1 MMVPD
6 YAMIAEISLYSCGFV
21 TARPLAVKI
30 VATYRLCS
38 EQLSSQPHY
47 DYGMRAVKSV
57 LTAAGNLKLQYPN
70 DDEDVLMLRS
80 IIDVNLPKFLNH
92 DLPLFH
98 GITSDLFPGIKYPD
112 PDYEILNNAARKA
125 CEKMNLQC
133 TEYFLTKVQ
142 QIYEMMIVR
151 HGFMITGYPFGAKTS
166 AYRVLAEALGYICE
180 EGLMDENKVQITVLN
195 PKSITM
201 GQLYGRFD
209 PNSHEWSDGVLAVS
223 YRAFAVSQTP
233 DRKWLVFDGPVDA
246 VWIENMNTVLDDNKK
261 LCLMS
266 GEIIQLAPTTNLIF
280 EPMDLEAASPATVS
294 RCGMIY
300 MEPSSLGW
308 RPVMKSWLVKLPPGI
323 KDAQKKIIEDMAE
336 RFIDAGL
343 AMVRKGS
350 GKELSPTTDIN
361 LVRSLTNLIDS
372 QIDDF
377 KEPNIVELNGED
389 QTRCAI
395 ECIFLFSYV
404 WSIGATKDEEGR
416 KRFDK
421 LTRELMNGG
430 MTESTQHYLA
440 LVDQVPPPMEDYKL
454 PFPIKGSVYDY
465 RLDIQL
471 NKKSTNQG
479 KGQATKDDED
489 MELFLPGPA
498 DEAETNKAEGSTT
511 QFPVKWVQWH
521 DIVRSMPPI
530 PKDVT
535 FNEIIV
541 NTVDTVRTAKLLE
554 LLVKH
559 RKACLF
565 VGPTSTGK
573 SSYIT
578 ASFKS
583 YDYLFNVLDK
593 NIYKPNTI
601 NFSAQTSANQTQNM
615 IMGKLDRRRRGVF
628 GPPVGKRMIV
638 FVDDLNMPVREIYG
652 AQPPIELLRQWLDQG
667 NWYDLKDN
675 SVLKLTDLQFIGA
688 MGPPGGGR
696 NPITPRFLR
705 HLNTIAINEFTEE
718 TMKTIFTKIMNWHF
732 TVCNYPKEF
741 TTELSENLVGAT
753 FEIYQQAVL
762 NLLPTPEKSHYLFN
776 LRDFSRVIHG
786 VMLSRPQSIPEP
798 AGLKRLWL
806 HEIHRV
812 YYDRL
817 IDDNDRS
824 WFFGTAKSILES
836 KLGENI
842 NTLCSNLADESGQV
856 TQDGLRSLMFC
867 DFVGPKGDRLYAEVN
882 DVEELRK
889 TVEAF
894 LDEYNAISKKPMSL
908 VLFRFAIEHVCRIAR
923 ILKTPRSHALLVG
936 VGGSGRQ
943 SLTRLA
949 AHISDYDLFQVE
961 LAKTY
966 GVNEWNDDLKRILR
980 RITETDNHAVFL
992 FNDTQVKQE
1001 SFVEDLNNLLNA
1013 GEVPNLFPPDEK
1025 QEVCE
1030 KMRTLDRQRDRSKQT
1045 DGSPVALF
1053 NYFIQRTREQL
1064 HVVLAFSPIGS
1075 AFRQRLRM
1083 FPSLVNC
1090 CTIDWFHSWPEDA
1103 LTAVATRQLKTV
1115 EMASDVRQG
1124 CIDLCKYFHTSTQE
1138 LSLRYRQELERYNYV
1153 TPTSYLELISTF
1165 KTLLDEKRGSIST
1178 QRSRYQ
1184 VGLKKLESAAADIT
1198 LMSMELQE
1206 LQPRLVQASKEV
1218 DATMVIVEKQSTEA
1232 AKREKVVKADEAVA
1246 NEQASAAQA
1255 IKQECDADL
1264 AGAMPILEAALKAL
1278 ETLTPADI
1286 AIVKTMKSPPM
1297 GVRLV
1302 MEAVC
1307 VLKGIKPDKI
1317 NDPSGSGRKLD
1328 DYWGPSKRLLGD
1340 MKFLDNLIS
1349 YDKDNIPDH
1358 TIKTIRE
1365 KYIPNP
1371 DFKPERIAV
1380 ASTACEGLC
1389 KWVIAMDAYDKV
1401 AKIVAPKKAA
1411 LAKAMEEYSTAM
1423 EALNKKREALKA
1435 VQDRL
1440 ATLTNE
1446 LNINKQKKVELEN
1459 KVDLC
1464 TKKLERAEQLI
1475 GGLGGEKQR
1484 WTDNAR
1490 ALGEQYTNLTGDV
1503 LVSSG
1508 VVAYLG
1514 AFTPAFRTEQASD
1527 WLAKVKNSV
1536 IPCSDVFSLVGTLGS
1551 PVTIRAWN
1559 IAGLPTDDFS
1569 IENGI
1574 ITTTARRWPLMIDP
1588 QLQANKWIKNME
1600 KKNNLLVVKLSDS
1613 DFVRNMENCIQF
1625 GIPVLLE
1632 NVGEELDPVLESLLL
1647 KQTFKQGGALCI
1659 KLGDSVIEYSTDFR
1673 FYITTK
1679 WELKDSDNLLRP
1691 RIFIEFTLFQQ
1702 LRNPH
1707 YMPEVAVKV
1716 TLVNFMITSEGLNDQ
1731 LLGIV
1736 VARERPELEDEKN
1749 KLILQGAANKK
1760 KLKELEDQIL
1770 TVLSTS
1776 EGNILED
1783 ESAIQ
1788 VLNSSKELSNEI
1800 AEKQAFFEE
1809 TEKKIDEARM
1819 GYLPIAIYTSVLFF
1833 SIADMANIDPMYQ
1846 YSLSWFI
1853 NLFNLGIENSDKSE
1867 DLQQRL
1873 DILREYITYS
1883 LYCNVCR
1890 SLFEKDKLL
1899 FSFLLAINLAKHRKE
1914 IDETEWRFLLTGG
1927 VGLDNPHSNPSSWL
1941 PPKQWDELCRMSALP
1956 RFSKLR
1962 ENFAGR
1968 LDQYQAIYDS
1978 PNPHQ
1983 ATLPEPYD
1991 KGVTDF
1997 LGRMLFMRILR
2008 PDKMISIV
2016 QEYVTEYLGKKFIE
2030 PPPFDLP
2037 GSFADSNSTTPLLFV
2052 LSPGSDPMAALL
2064 KFADDIGFGGAKF
2077 ESLSLGQGQGPIAQ
2091 NMMDKAIKEGTWVLL
2106 QNCHL
2111 APSWMPSLEKLVD
2124 EIEPNTTH
2132 PDFRLWLTSYPSKDF
2147 PVTILQNGVKMTNE
2161 PPKGLRFNLW
2171 RSYLCDPIS
2180 DPEFFSTCTK
2190 QVIWKK
2196 LLYGLVFFHAIVQER
2211 RKFGPLGWNNKY
2223 EFNETDLRISA
2234 RQLHMF
2240 LNQYDSVHYT
2250 ALRYLT
2256 GECNYGGRV
2265 TDSWD
2270 RRTLMTILENFYCP
2284 ELVEDPNYKFDESGL
2299 YYVPTDRSY
2308 EEYIDFVKTIPL
2320 NPSPE
2325 IFGMHPNADITKDN
2339 QETNLLFSSALLTQS
2354 KGGSST
2360 GASQEEVLE
2369 EVAKGILDRLP
2380 EDFNLELTLRKYPTL
2395 YEQSMNTVLVQEVT
2409 RFNRLLDTI
2418 RTSLTD
2424 LRKAIKGLIVMS
2436 SDLENMVVS
2445 ILESKTPSMW
2455 MAKSYPSLKPLGSYV
2470 NDFLLRIQF
2479 FQNWYENGAPP
2490 VFWISGFFFTQ
2501 AFLTGVQQNYARK
2514 YAIPIDLLAFDFEVL
2529 EDKNYDQSPDDGAYV
2544 SGLFLDGARW
2554 NRERKV
2560 LDESLP
2566 KILYDQVPVTYIS
2579 FEQIQLIPIKKA
2591 DLIPRK
2597 TYQAPVF
2604 KTSERRGVLSTTGHS
2619 TNFVLA
2625 MDLPTEKEPKHW
2637 ILRGAALLC
2646 QLDD

>member
-1 MMVPD
+1 
-6 YAMIAEISLYSCGFV
+6 
-21 TARPLAVKI
+21 
-30 VATYRLCS
+30 
-38 EQLSSQPHY
+38 
-47 DYGMRAVKSV
+47 
-57 LTAAGNLKLQYPN
+57 
-70 DDEDVLMLRS
+70 
-80 IIDVNLPKFLNH
+80 
-92 DLPLFH
+92 
-98 GITSDLFPGIKYPD
+98 
-112 PDYEILNNAARKA
+112 
-125 CEKMNLQC
+125 
-133 TEYFLTKVQ
+133 
-142 QIYEMMIVR
+142 
-151 HGFMITGYPFGAKTS
+151 
-166 AYRVLAEALGYICE
+166 
-180 EGLMDENKVQITVLN
+180 
-195 PKSITM
+195 
-201 GQLYGRFD
+201 
-209 PNSHEWSDGVLAVS
+209 
-223 YRAFAVSQTP
+223 
-233 DRKWLVFDGPVDA
+233 
-246 VWIENMNTVLDDNKK
+246 
-261 LCLMS
+261 
-266 GEIIQLAPTTNLIF
+266 
-280 EPMDLEAASPATVS
+280 
-294 RCGMIY
+294 
-300 MEPSSLGW
+300 
-308 RPVMKSWLVKLPPGI
+308 
-323 KDAQKKIIEDMAE
+323 
-336 RFIDAGL
+336 
-343 AMVRKGS
+343 
-350 GKELSPTTDIN
+350 
-361 LVRSLTNLIDS
+361 
-372 QIDDF
+372 
-377 KEPNIVELNGED
+377 
-389 QTRCAI
+389 
-395 ECIFLFSYV
+395 
-404 WSIGATKDEEGR
+404 
-416 KRFDK
+416 
-421 LTRELMNGG
+421 
-430 MTESTQHYLA
+430 
-440 LVDQVPPPMEDYKL
+440 
-454 PFPIKGSVYDY
+454 
-465 RLDIQL
+465 
-471 NKKSTNQG
+471 
-479 KGQATKDDED
+479 
-489 MELFLPGPA
+489 
-498 DEAETNKAEGSTT
+498 
-511 QFPVKWVQWH
+511 
-521 DIVRSMPPI
+521 
-530 PKDVT
+530 
-535 FNEIIV
+535 
-541 NTVDTVRTAKLLE
+541 
-554 LLVKH
+554 
-559 RKACLF
+559 
-565 VGPTSTGK
+565 
-573 SSYIT
+573 
-578 ASFKS
+578 
-583 YDYLFNVLDK
+583 
-593 NIYKPNTI
+593 
-601 NFSAQTSANQTQNM
+601 
-615 IMGKLDRRRRGVF
+615 
-628 GPPVGKRMIV
+628 
-638 FVDDLNMPVREIYG
+638 
-652 AQPPIELLRQWLDQG
+652 
-667 NWYDLKDN
+667 
-675 SVLKLTDLQFIGA
+675 
-688 MGPPGGGR
+688 
-696 NPITPRFLR
+696 
-705 HLNTIAINEFTEE
+705 
-718 TMKTIFTKIMNWHF
+718 
-732 TVCNYPKEF
+732 
-741 TTELSENLVGAT
+741 
-753 FEIYQQAVL
+753 
-762 NLLPTPEKSHYLFN
+762 
-776 LRDFSRVIHG
+776 
-786 VMLSRPQSIPEP
+786 
-798 AGLKRLWL
+798 
-806 HEIHRV
+806 
-812 YYDRL
+812 
-817 IDDNDRS
+817 
-824 WFFGTAKSILES
+824 
-836 KLGENI
+836 
-842 NTLCSNLADESGQV
+842 
-856 TQDGLRSLMFC
+856 
-867 DFVGPKGDRLYAEVN
+867 
-882 DVEELRK
+882 
-889 TVEAF
+889 
-894 LDEYNAISKKPMSL
+894 
-908 VLFRFAIEHVCRIAR
+908 
-923 ILKTPRSHALLVG
+923 
-936 VGGSGRQ
+936 
-943 SLTRLA
+943 
-949 AHISDYDLFQVE
+949 
-961 LAKTY
+961 
-966 GVNEWNDDLKRILR
+966 
-980 RITETDNHAVFL
+980 
-992 FNDTQVKQE
+992 
-1001 SFVEDLNNLLNA
+1001 
-1013 GEVPNLFPPDEK
+1013 
-1025 QEVCE
+1025 
-1030 KMRTLDRQRDRSKQT
+1030 
-1045 DGSPVALF
+1045 
-1053 NYFIQRTREQL
+1053 
-1064 HVVLAFSPIGS
+1064 
-1075 AFRQRLRM
+1075 
-1083 FPSLVNC
+1083 
-1090 CTIDWFHSWPEDA
+1090 
-1103 LTAVATRQLKTV
+1103 
-1115 EMASDVRQG
+1115 
-1124 CIDLCKYFHTSTQE
+1124 
-1138 LSLRYRQELERYNYV
+1138 
-1153 TPTSYLELISTF
+1153 
-1165 KTLLDEKRGSIST
+1165 
-1178 QRSRYQ
+1178 
-1184 VGLKKLESAAADIT
+1184 
-1198 LMSMELQE
+1198 
-1206 LQPRLVQASKEV
+1206 
-1218 DATMVIVEKQSTEA
+1218 
-1232 AKREKVVKADEAVA
+1232 
-1246 NEQASAAQA
+1246 
-1255 IKQECDADL
+1255 
-1264 AGAMPILEAALKAL
+1264 
-1278 ETLTPADI
+1278 
-1286 AIVKTMKSPPM
+1286 MKSPPM

-1317 NDPSGSGRKLD
+1317 NDPSGSGKKLD

-1358 TIKTIRE
+1358 IIKTIRE

-1389 KWVIAMDAYDKV
+1389 KWVIAIDAYDKV

-1411 LAKAMEEYSTAM
+1411 LAKAMEEYSIAM
-1423 EALNKKREALKA
+1423 EALNKKREALRY
-1435 VQDRL
+1435 VQDKL

-1446 LNINKQKKVELEN
+1446 LNINKQRKVELEN

-1484 WTDNAR
+1484 WTDNAKV
-1490 ALGEQYTNLTGDV
+1490 LGGQYVNLTGDI

-1514 AFTPAFRTEQASD
+1514 AFTPGFRTEQAAD
-1527 WLAKVKNSV
+1527 WLMKVKNSV

-1574 ITTTARRWPLMIDP
+1574 ITATARRWPLMIDP

-1600 KKNNLLVVKLSDS
+1600 KKNNLVVLKLSDS
-1613 DFVRNMENCIQF
+1613 DFVRHMENSIQF
-1625 GIPVLLE
+1625 GVPVLLE

-1679 WELKDSDNLLRP
+1679 
-1691 RIFIEFTLFQQ
+1691 

-1707 YMPEVAVKV
+1707 YMPEIAVKV

-1809 TEKKIDEARM
+1809 TEKKIDQARM

-1846 YSLSWFI
+1846 YSLTWFI
-1853 NLFNLGIENSDKSE
+1853 NLFNLAIENSDKSE

-1899 FSFLLAINLAKHRKE
+1899 FSFLLAINLGKHRKE
-1914 IDETEWRFLLTGG
+1914 IDQIEWRFLLTGG
-1927 VGLDNPHSNPSSWL
+1927 VGLDNPYPNPTSWL
-1941 PPKQWDELCRMSALP
+1941 PSKQWDELCRLAALP
-1956 RFSKLR
+1956 RFIKLR
-1962 ENFAGR
+1962 ENFTSR
-1968 LDQYQAIYDS
+1968 LNQYQAIYDN

-1983 ATLPEPYD
+1983 AKLPEPYD
-1991 KGVTDF
+1991 DEISDF
-1997 LGRMLFMRILR
+1997 LGRMLFIRILR
-2008 PDKMISIV
+2008 PDKMTSLI
-2016 QEYVTEYLGKKFIE
+2016 QDYVTEYLGKKFVE

-2052 LSPGSDPMAALL
+2052 LSPGSDPMATLL

-2091 NMMDKAIKEGTWVLL
+2091 NMMERAVKEGTWVLL

-2171 RSYLCDPIS
+2171 RSYLCDPIA

-2190 QVIWKK
+2190 QVTWKK
-2196 LLYGLVFFHAIVQER
+2196 MLYGLVFFHAIVQER

-2308 EEYIDFVKTIPL
+2308 EEYIEFVKTIPL

-2325 IFGMHPNADITKDN
+2325 IFGMHQNADITKDN
-2339 QETNLLFSSALLTQS
+2339 QETSLLFNSALLTQS
-2354 KGGSST
+2354 RGGSSS
-2360 GASQEEVLE
+2360 GASKEEVLE

-2380 EDFNLELTLRKYPTL
+2380 EDFNHELTLRKYPTL
-2395 YEQSMNTVLVQEVT
+2395 YEQSMNTVLVQEVA

-2445 ILESKTPSMW
+2445 ILESKIPAVW
-2455 MAKSYPSLKPLGSYV
+2455 MGRSYPSLKPLGSYV

-2514 YAIPIDLLAFDFEVL
+2514 YAIPIDLLAFDFDVL
-2529 EDKNYDQSPDDGAYV
+2529 EDKTYEQSPDDGAYV

-2554 NRERKV
+2554 NRERKT

-2566 KILYDQVPVTYIS
+2566 KILYDQVPV
-2579 FEQIQLIPIKKA
+2579 IQLIPIKKV
-2591 DLIPRK
+2591 DLIPRR
-2597 TYQAPVF
+2597 TYQTPVY

-2625 MDLPTEKEPKHW
+2625 MDLPTEKDPKHW
-2637 ILRGAALLC
+2637 ILRGVALLC